1 MSSDQH
7 KAKKSQSNK
16 TRNPRTKLL
25 VYILLVGLGLAI
37 FLTASGFT
45 FAATQEQHDVFCSSC
60 HTQPESTFYQRS
72 IDAQAIDLASAH
84 TAEKTRCIDCHS
96 GVGVF
101 GRVKAE
107 LLGAHNALAYYTNTA
122 VQPAQ
127 MTRSIADESC
137 LKCHQNIFDNQSM
150 NNHFHFFLVKW
161 QELDSNA
168 ASCVSCHQGH
178 STQGD
183 RQTAFLN
190 EQTTQAVCQD
200 CHKFAGEGG

>member
-25 VYILLVGLGLAI
+25 VYILLAGLGLAI

-72 IDAQAIDLASAH
+72 IDANAVDLASVHKADS
-84 TAEKTRCIDCHS
+84 TRCIDCHS
-96 GVGVF
+96 GVGLF
-101 GRVKAE
+101 GRAKAE
-107 LLGAHNALAYYTNTA
+107 LLGAHNALAFYTHTA
-122 VQPAQ
+122 IQPAQ
-127 MTRSIADESC
+127 MTRPIDDESC
-137 LKCHQNIFDNQSM
+137 LKCHQDVFDRKDM
-150 NNHFHFFLVKW
+150 NNHFHFFLTKW
-161 QELDSNA
+161 QDLDPNA
-168 ASCVSCHQGH
+168 ATCVSCHQGH

-183 RQTAFLN
+183 PQTAYLD
-190 EQTTQAVCQD
+190 QQITQAVCND
-200 CHKFAGEGG
+200 CHQFAGEGG

>member
-1 MSSDQH
+1 MPS
-7 KAKKSQSNK
+7 KPRNPKKVQSNK
-16 TRNPRTKLL
+16 KQNPKSRTYVYLL
-25 VYILLVGLGLAI
+25 LTGLVLAI
-37 FLTASGFT
+37 FLTTGGFT
-45 FAATQEQHDVFCSSC
+45 YAATQEQHDDFCSSC

-72 IDAQAIDLASAH
+72 LDAQAIDLASAH

-96 GVGVF
+96 GEGLL

-107 LLGAHNALAYYTNTA
+107 LLGAHNAFAYYTNTA
-122 VQPAQ
+122 IQPAQ
-127 MTRSIADESC
+127 LTRSIADESC
-137 LKCHQNIFDNQSM
+137 LKCHQNIFDNQDM

-183 RQTAFLN
+183 RQTAYLN